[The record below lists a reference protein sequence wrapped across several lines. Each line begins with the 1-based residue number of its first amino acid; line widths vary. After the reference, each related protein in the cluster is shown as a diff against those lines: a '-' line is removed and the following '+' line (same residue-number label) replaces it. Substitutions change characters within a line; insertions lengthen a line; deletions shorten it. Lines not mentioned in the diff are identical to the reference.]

1 VEEERRGA
9 PGSYEDLEV
18 IRLEAQMPTARFA
31 RLLGVPERSYR
42 RWQQRQREGR
52 PARGP
57 WPAPSADQ
65 LEPLAIEYADRYP
78 QWGSRTIA
86 TLMRID
92 GHYAPDST
100 VYRALKRT
108 GRVLEVDYQT
118 ERRQHAEA
126 RRAAFVVPP
135 SGPNQVWQCDFTE
148 FETRMGGTW
157 RIGGIADY
165 WSKMELGYHV
175 ATTQNHRDAIE
186 TVELALA
193 ETRRLYGRP
202 LLDLVTDHTTGE
214 IKPVAL
220 VTDNGPCFKSRR
232 FAAFVDAHPELIHIR
247 TKRKSPGQ
255 NGVRERA
262 FGSLKYEH
270 LYRHE
275 IDDGH
280 DLGLHVERYRQLF
293 NTVRPHRS
301 LAGRR
306 PLDVHLEACTTN
318 RILKP
323 NQPETLPLS

>member
-1 VEEERRGA
+1 M
-9 PGSYEDLEV
+9 
-18 IRLEAQMPTARFA
+18 IRLEAQMTTARFT
-31 RLLGVPERSYR
+31 RLVGVPERSYR
-42 RWQQRQREGR
+42 RWQQRQRDGK
-52 PARGP
+52 PVKGP
-57 WPAPSADQ
+57 WPTPSADRI
-65 LEPLAIEYADRYP
+65 EATALAYADRYP
-78 QWGSRTIA
+78 QWGSQTIA
-86 TLMRID
+86 MLMRAD
-92 GHYAPDST
+92 GHYGPNAT
-100 VYRALKRT
+100 VYRALKRN
-108 GRVLEVDYQT
+108 GRVLEANYQA

-135 SGPNQVWQCDFTE
+135 SAPNQVWQLDFTE

-165 WSKMELGYHV
+165 WSKLELGYHL

-193 ETRRLYGRP
+193 ETRRLHGRS
-202 LLDLVTDHTTGE
+202 LLEIVTDQTTGE
-214 IKPVAL
+214 IRPVAV

-293 NTVRPHRS
+293 NTIRPHHS
-301 LAGRR
+301 LTGRR
-306 PLDVHLEACTTN
+306 PLDVHLDTLSN
-318 RILKP
+318 DQILKSTE
-323 NQPETLPLS
+323 PETLPHS

>member
-1 VEEERRGA
+1 M
-9 PGSYEDLEV
+9 
-18 IRLEAQMPTARFA
+18 IRLESAMPTARFT
-31 RLLGVPERSYR
+31 RLIGVPERSYR
-42 RWQQRQREGR
+42 RWQQRQRQGQ
-52 PARGP
+52 PVKGP
-57 WPAPSADQ
+57 WPTPAADRV
-65 LEPLAIEYADRYP
+65 EPTAIRYADRYP

-92 GHYAPDST
+92 GHHAPDST

-108 GRVLEVDYQT
+108 GRVLEVGYQA
-118 ERRQHAEA
+118 ERRQHAQA

-135 SGPNQVWQCDFTE
+135 SGPNQVWQLDFTE

-165 WSKMELGYHV
+165 WSKLELGYHV

-193 ETRRLYGRP
+193 ETEQLLGRP
-202 LLDLVTDHTTGE
+202 LLELVTDHATGE
-214 IKPVAL
+214 LRPVAL
-220 VTDNGPCFKSRR
+220 VSDNGPCFKSHR
-232 FAAFVDAHPELIHIR
+232 FAAFIDKHPELIHIR

-280 DLGLHVERYRQLF
+280 QLGLQAEIYRLLF
-293 NTVRPHRS
+293 NTVRPHQA

-306 PLDVHLEACTTN
+306 PLDVHLDPINDRQTIKSNE
-318 RILKP
+318 P
-323 NQPETLPLS
+323 QTLPLS

>member
-1 VEEERRGA
+1 M
-9 PGSYEDLEV
+9 
-18 IRLEAQMPTARFA
+18 IRLETGMTTSRFV
-31 RLLGVPERSYR
+31 RLIGVPERSYR

-52 PARGP
+52 PVKGP
-57 WPAPSADQ
+57 WPTPSADRI
-65 LEPLAIEYADRYP
+65 EPTAIAYADRFP

-92 GHYAPDST
+92 GHHAPDST
-100 VYRALKRT
+100 VYRALKRA
-108 GRVLEVDYQT
+108 GRVLEIDYQA
-118 ERRQHAEA
+118 ERRQHAQA

-165 WSKMELGYHV
+165 WSKLELGYHV
-175 ATTQNHRDAIE
+175 ATTANHRDAIE
-186 TVELALA
+186 TLELALA
-193 ETRRLYGRP
+193 ESERLLGRS
-202 LLDLVTDHTTGE
+202 LLDAVTDLRTGQ
-214 IKPVAL
+214 IQPVAV
-220 VTDNGPCFKSRR
+220 VTDNGPCFKSAR

-247 TKRKSPGQ
+247 TRRKSPGQ

-293 NTVRPHRS
+293 NTVRPHQA

-306 PLDVHLEACTTN
+306 PLDVHLEAINDPKTIKSN
-318 RILKP
+318 K
-323 NQPETLPLS
+323 PETLPLS